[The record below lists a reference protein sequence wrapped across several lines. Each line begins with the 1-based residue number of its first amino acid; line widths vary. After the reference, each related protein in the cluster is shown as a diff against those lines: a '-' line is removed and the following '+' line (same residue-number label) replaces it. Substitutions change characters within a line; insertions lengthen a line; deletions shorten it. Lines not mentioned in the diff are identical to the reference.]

1 MINGPIQKEDI
12 TVVNIYAPNIGAPQY
27 IRQTLTGI
35 RGKIDSNTII
45 AGDFSTYGQI
55 IKTKNQ

>member
-12 TVVNIYAPNIGAPQY
+12 TVENIYASNVGAPQY
-27 IRQTLTGI
+27 RRQTLTGI
-35 RGKIDSNTII
+35 RGKIDSSTII